1 MIKAVH
7 TSAEEEKCFS
17 GKIEITKDSRVHRS
31 FLYDKCGIK
40 NQE

>member
-1 MIKAVH
+1 MIKAVY
-7 TSAEEEKCFS
+7 TSVEEEKCFS
-17 GKIEITKDSRVHRS
+17 GKIEITKDSKVHGS